1 MIVVCDG
8 EDRENEGDLVMAAQF
23 ATPEAVNFM
32 AKHGRGL
39 ICLALTADRC
49 EQLGLRLMAA
59 KNEAPL
65 ETNFTVTI
73 EAAAG
78 VSTGISANDRARTIQ
93 VAIDPHSGPDDI
105 VVPGHMFPLRAK
117 DGGTLERT
125 GHTEASVDFARLA
138 GLIPAGVICEI
149 MNEDGTMARV
159 PDLAEYCKTARPED
173 GHGRRPHL
181 LPAADREAGR
191 AGRLDGAADGLR
203 RVRRGRLP
211 VADRRQAPR
220 RDGQGRRLRARRT
233 C

>member
-1 MIVVCDG
+1 MPDSQIETDPVGPGREAEEPAGSGSGVFSTIEEAIEEIRRGRMIVVCDG

-39 ICLALTADRC
+39 ICLALTGDRC

-93 VAIDPHSGPDDI
+93 VAIDPHS
-105 VVPGHMFPLRAK
+105 
-117 DGGTLERT
+117 
-125 GHTEASVDFARLA
+125 
-138 GLIPAGVICEI
+138 
-149 MNEDGTMARV
+149 
-159 PDLAEYCKTARPED
+159 
-173 GHGRRPHL
+173 
-181 LPAADREAGR
+181 
-191 AGRLDGAADGLR
+191 
-203 RVRRGRLP
+203 
-211 VADRRQAPR
+211 
-220 RDGQGRRLRARRT
+220 
-233 C
+233 